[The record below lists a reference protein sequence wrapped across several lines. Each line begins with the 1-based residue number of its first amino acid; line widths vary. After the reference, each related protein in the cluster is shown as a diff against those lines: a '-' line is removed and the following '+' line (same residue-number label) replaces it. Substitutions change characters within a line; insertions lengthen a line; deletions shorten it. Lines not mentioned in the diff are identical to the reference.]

1 MKDWVFRRFQ
11 GIAAHFGCELV
22 RSSRLNVVRDS
33 INDLESFAGRS
44 GFLRNKHGGGYHAER
59 KVRRRCHALSRA
71 LTSVGA

>member
-1 MKDWVFRRFQ
+1 MKDWIFRRAQ
-11 GIAAHFGCELV
+11 SVAAYFGCELV
-22 RSSRLNVVRDS
+22 RSSRLNTIRDS
-33 INDLESFAGRS
+33 VTDLQDFAGRS